1 LVTQAASFNIT
12 ASTTTAYYVK
22 AVSERGCTVYDSV
35 RLTVYPYPSLTVQDV
50 AICGSGTVTVAAT
63 TANPSDA
70 LSWYRDA
77 NYTNVLPQAGSFT
90 FTATADT
97 AFYVKATAG
106 GLCSVYDSVRVAVS
120 SYSTISVREDTS
132 LCAGLPVSIY
142 ASTPNST
149 DLLSWYSDAQH
160 TNLVTQ
166 SHAFDITATT
176 TTTYYVKVVSDN
188 GCTSS
193 DKVQITVFPLPVL
206 TTGDTTVCAGASIV
220 LSATTAN
227 SADTLRWYAD
237 AYYSSLLMQ
246 ARTFTTL
253 PLSFDTTFYVEA
265 SGASGGCRTRN
276 SLRISVVDP
285 PNVVAMDS
293 RRICY
298 GEEVTLST
306 KQSDGDIQWNV
317 NNTVMRPTATGH
329 YVVTASRYPCPEVR
343 DTVTITV
350 GEELYILPDILPP
363 YRRNVPYAQ
372 ELTTNATPPVF
383 SLIDG
388 QLPAGIR
395 FLPAGALEGLPFRI
409 EYNDAG
415 YPFRIQ
421 VTDEYGCVVI
431 KEYKLTGGFFIP
443 EVFSPNGDGIN
454 EHFMKGLRVIIFDRL
469 GRKLFEGVDGW
480 DGTHNG
486 RTVPEDVY
494 FYILYYLEEG
504 IHEIQK
510 TGFITVVK

>member
-1 LVTQAASFNIT
+1 
-12 ASTTTAYYVK
+12 
-22 AVSERGCTVYDSV
+22 
-35 RLTVYPYPSLTVQDV
+35 VQDI
-50 AICGSGTVTVAAT
+50 AICGSGTVTIAAT
-63 TANPSDA
+63 TTNSGDA
-70 LSWYRDA
+70 LNWYADA
-77 NYTNVLPQAGSFT
+77 SYTNVLPQNSSFT

-97 AFYVKATAG
+97 AFYIKATAG
-106 GLCSVYDSVRVAVS
+106 NICSVYDSVRVRVS
-120 SYSTISVREDTS
+120 SYSTIDVREDTS

-142 ASTPNST
+142 ATTVNPSDTIR
-149 DLLSWYSDAQH
+149 WYSDAQH

-193 DKVQITVFPLPVL
+193 DKVQIIVFPLPVL
-206 TTGDTTVCAGASIV
+206 TTGDTTVCAGTSII

-227 SADTLRWYAD
+227 PADTLRWYDD
-237 AYYSSLLMQ
+237 ALYTSLLIQ

-253 PLSFDTTFYVEA
+253 PLSSDTTFYVEA

-276 SLRISVVDP
+276 NLRVSVVNP
-285 PNVVAMDS
+285 PDVVAMDS

-306 KQSDGDIQWNV
+306 KQSNGDIQWNV
-317 NNTVMRPTATGH
+317 NNTVMRPTVTGD
-329 YVVTASRYPCPEVR
+329 YVVTASRWPCPDVR
-343 DTVTITV
+343 DTVTIIV
-350 GEELYILPDILPP
+350 GEELYILPDVLPP
-363 YRRNVPYAQ
+363 YRRNIPYAQ
-372 ELTTNATPPVF
+372 ELTTNAVPPVF

-388 QLPAGIR
+388 QLPAGIQ
-395 FLPAGALEGLPFRI
+395 FLPTGALEGLPFRI

-415 YPFRIQ
+415 YPFRVQ
-421 VTDEYGCVVI
+421 VTDEYGCVVT

-454 EHFMKGLRVIIFDRL
+454 EYFMKGLRVIIFDRM
-469 GRKLFEGVDGW
+469 GRKLFEGSDGW
-480 DGTHNG
+480 DGTHHG
-486 RTVPEDVY
+486 RVVPEDVY

-504 IHEIQK
+504 IREIQK